1 MANYSSDTRLRL
13 VDPEIFD
20 WLGEGESFQDL
31 RDMVTE
37 RINTFLKR
45 NGVWA
50 LLGTRGLITEEGL
63 VDTAKLANPSDLE
76 DLEDT
81 WLRELVY
88 MARINGCREGDALF
102 WKARTLRQE
111 RIQRLRELVI
121 LLDEDGD
128 GVPDEPPIHPLSNLR
143 G

>member
-13 VDPEIFD
+13 VDPQIFD
-20 WLGEGESFQDL
+20 WLQEGESFQSI
-31 RDMVTE
+31 RDMITE

-50 LLGTRGLITEEGL
+50 LLQSRGLITDEGL

-76 DLEDT
+76 DLEDI
-81 WLRELVY
+81 WLQEVVY
-88 MARINGCREGDALF
+88 MGHINNCREGDALF
-102 WKARTLRQE
+102 WKARLLRQE
-111 RIQRLRELVI
+111 RIKRLRELV
-121 LLDEDGD
+121 LLPDMDGD

>member
-20 WLGEGESFQDL
+20 WLAEGETFQDL

-45 NGVWA
+45 NGVW
-50 LLGTRGLITEEGL
+50 LLLSSRNMITDDGL
-63 VDTAKLANPSDLE
+63 VDTTKLANPSDLE
-76 DLEDT
+76 DLEDV
-81 WLRELVY
+81 WLREVVY
-88 MARINGCREGDALF
+88 MGRINGCREGDALF
-102 WKARTLRQE
+102 WKARLLRQE
-111 RIQRLRELVI
+111 RIQRLRELV
-121 LLDEDGD
+121 LLIDSDGD
-128 GVPDEPPIHPLSNLR
+128 GIPDEPPIHPLSNLR

>member
-13 VDPEIFD
+13 IDPEIFD
-20 WLGEGESFQDL
+20 WLGEGESFQSL

-45 NGVWA
+45 NGVWQ
-50 LLGTRGLITEEGL
+50 LLSSRGLVTESGV
-63 VDTAKLANPSDLE
+63 VDTSKLANPSDLE

-88 MARINGCREGDALF
+88 MARINSCKEGDALF
-102 WKARTLRQE
+102 WKARLLRQE
-111 RIQRLRELVI
+111 RIRRLRELV
-121 LLDEDGD
+121 LLIDEDGD
-128 GVPDEPPIHPLSNLR
+128 GVPDEPPIHPLSNVR